1 MGQYGTY
8 TMLLKNKSPRLI
20 SINASA
26 NPEDRIDLMPAGEA
40 VDVPDKLCES
50 RYVKAL
56 LQSGSVE
63 EVGESKSTDDELA
76 GLTVAELKAYADG
89 LEIEYGASIK
99 KEDLKALIET
109 HQEDA

>member
-26 NPEDRIDLMPAGEA
+26 NPEDRIDLMPAGGA
-40 VDVPDKLCES
+40 VDVPDKLCGT

-56 LQSGSVE
+56 LQSGSIE
-63 EVGESKSTDDELA
+63 EVGESKSTDDYLA
-76 GLTVAELKAYADG
+76 GLTVAELKAYAEG
-89 LEIEYGASIK
+89 LEIEYDANIK
-99 KEDLKALIET
+99 KADLKALIES
-109 HQEDA
+109 HESE

>member
-1 MGQYGTY
+1 
-8 TMLLKNKSPRLI
+8 MLLKNKSPRLI

-26 NPEDRIDLMPAGEA
+26 NPEDRIDLIPAGEA

-63 EVGESKSTDDELA
+63 EVGESKSTDDELV

-89 LEIEYGASIK
+89 LEIEYGASVK
-99 KEDLKALIET
+99 KDDLKALIET
-109 HQEDA
+109 HQEDAE